1 MKIEAFPRVPE
12 AIEQSVRALETICK
26 AHDHLAGKLYLDPSL
41 NMTPE
46 TPILL
51 VLYEEDTLSGAMSF
65 FAPTS
70 DEAEIVSLTH
80 PSYRNRGIFRAL
92 TTAAAEHAKALG
104 IPDLLFVCEQQSA
117 DGLLALKAMGT
128 QPDHI
133 EYALRY
139 NTDLPPNFA
148 SIPAGLTLHRAK
160 EADLGALIRISSE
173 SFSEEPERA
182 EHFMTLALTSETRK
196 QYFVR
201 LNGEPVGIGSLGYEG
216 DEATIYGLGVLT
228 NLQNKGIGRGI
239 VALLLQEMLSKG
251 TKDIL
256 IEVDSTNPR
265 ALHLYRT
272 SGFEPEAIYHY
283 FRAPVQ
289 QFLSK

>member
-1 MKIEAFPRVPE
+1 MRIEAFPRVPE
-12 AIEQSVRALETICK
+12 TIEQSVRALEAVCK
-26 AHDHLAGKLYLDPSL
+26 DHDHLAGKLFLDPSL

-51 VLYEEDTLSGAMSF
+51 ALYEEELLAGAMSF
-65 FAPTS
+65 FAPTQ
-70 DEAEIVSLTH
+70 DEAEIVCLTH
-80 PSYRNRGIFRAL
+80 PAYRRRGVFRAL
-92 TTAAAEHAKALG
+92 TTAAAEHAEALG
-104 IPDLLFVCEQQSA
+104 IPDLLFVSEEQSISGMA
-117 DGLLALKAMGT
+117 ALAALDA

-139 NTDLPPNFA
+139 NASILPDPA
-148 SIPAGLTLHRAK
+148 SIPAGLTLHRATA
-160 EADLGALIRISSE
+160 EDLDALIRISSE

-182 EHFMTLALTSETRK
+182 AHFMTLALTSDTRT

-228 NLQNKGIGRGI
+228 NLQNKGIGRGMLT
-239 VALLLQEMLSKG
+239 LLLQEMLSNG

-265 ALHLYRT
+265 ALHLYRS

-283 FRAPVQ
+283 FRAPVP